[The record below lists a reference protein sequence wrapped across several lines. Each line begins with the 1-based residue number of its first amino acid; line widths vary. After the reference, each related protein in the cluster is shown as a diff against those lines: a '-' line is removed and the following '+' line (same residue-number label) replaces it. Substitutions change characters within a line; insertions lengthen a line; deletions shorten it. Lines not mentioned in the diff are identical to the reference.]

1 MITLKSIKI
10 SKKLSKIGLI
20 LSALV
25 VLFACNI
32 TKHVPEGKFLLKENK
47 KDIIGD
53 KAQVDQVN
61 EDEIEEIFKQQPNI
75 KTFGFWRLRLR
86 VYNMVDSTKAQEK
99 HIKRLNRKVFKHNGK
114 ILKKEKK
121 INDKRIKKAI
131 KEAEKDKAPAAIAK
145 REKHNSKVIKKQEVK
160 FIRKWRKDSIPE
172 TGTTHQIDSI
182 HKLNLRRYSILTQNK
197 NFKLERKIKYAK
209 TTYVKKSLDY
219 KLEDTLN
226 IGLSGKERRKYKFGE
241 APVIIDSAKVSGT
254 VRELT
259 KYMISKGFVNA
270 KVTGNVIPNVKKK
283 TGKIYYNIETGNR
296 KYFDTIKIDIQTAG
310 AAGQYRRYLEKV
322 DDKAGINQFLYKG
335 IYKNE
340 VVHFPFD
347 ADLLNEHRYLASKY
361 LRDKSVYDF
370 TENNIVYEVDS
381 THRKKGD
388 DGLTLKVVLL
398 KRQVFKEGQTEPVYI
413 NHVDAKVIEVNFI
426 IADSSMYVGSFRE
439 DMREKLNS
447 PDKVQFEKDFKPN
460 NFLITQDTMS
470 FDWLLDRVQIPDT
483 KPVEFYKSQ
492 KYSTIFGFKDSINYD
507 LYRQATFYYNGDLF
521 VRPELI
527 ESQNYLEQTNYYK
540 DYYLDRSYTRLSQL
554 NLFSVIKPVMKE
566 TYPGSGEL
574 KVTYYLVPSVRQGF
588 SFEPKATNASGFL
601 GLSASVSYYNKN
613 IFKSNS
619 RITRFDENGDPQ
631 VTKRKFRSGTSFN
644 FSISGGLES
653 NLEVF
658 DNTTT
663 STATST
669 ARETIFNTKE
679 IGPSVKLE
687 IPGLFPIR
695 YTFIKN
701 KRMRPKTLI
710 SAGYNYQD
718 RPEFKRKIVQ
728 VNYSYKTSLGTGKTQ
743 NLTIGLPGMSTLKFV
758 NFDGQGDFDQKINA
772 TGNLFLRNQ
781 YSDQFIW
788 EDIKVNFEY
797 DNLEKEDDKRFINIR
812 NYRTISSITGILAG
826 NMASVFGNIKNEV
839 DSATNHPMLLGIPYS
854 RFLSLD
860 FKWIST
866 MTVFKKSTFAYKIL
880 ASTGFSSIKNSASMP
895 YDYSFFAGG
904 SNDNRGWVA
913 RSLGPGSYNSLLDS
927 NSIQTQIADYRLAS
941 SVELR
946 FGNGFFNHAFFADAG
961 NIWTRNVDDARPG
974 SRFSGATFWKEIG
987 LTVGYGLRIDLS
999 FFIVRLD
1006 IGWPIYIPAYPTAER
1021 WFFQEK
1027 INLEQQMND
1036 YWGAEATNRMPNFWH
1051 QPRLQFGIG
1060 LPF

>member
-554 NLFSVIKPVMKE
+554 NLFWKWGVK
-566 TYPGSGEL
+566 
-574 KVTYYLVPSVRQGF
+574 
-588 SFEPKATNASGFL
+588 
-601 GLSASVSYYNKN
+601 
-613 IFKSNS
+613 
-619 RITRFDENGDPQ
+619 GD
-631 VTKRKFRSGTSFN
+631 
-644 FSISGGLES
+644 
-653 NLEVF
+653 
-658 DNTTT
+658 
-663 STATST
+663 
-669 ARETIFNTKE
+669 
-679 IGPSVKLE
+679 
-687 IPGLFPIR
+687 
-695 YTFIKN
+695 
-701 KRMRPKTLI
+701 
-710 SAGYNYQD
+710 
-718 RPEFKRKIVQ
+718 
-728 VNYSYKTSLGTGKTQ
+728 
-743 NLTIGLPGMSTLKFV
+743 
-758 NFDGQGDFDQKINA
+758 
-772 TGNLFLRNQ
+772 
-781 YSDQFIW
+781 
-788 EDIKVNFEY
+788 
-797 DNLEKEDDKRFINIR
+797 
-812 NYRTISSITGILAG
+812 
-826 NMASVFGNIKNEV
+826 
-839 DSATNHPMLLGIPYS
+839 LL
-854 RFLSLD
+854 
-860 FKWIST
+860 
-866 MTVFKKSTFAYKIL
+866 
-880 ASTGFSSIKNSASMP
+880 FSSIS
-895 YDYSFFAGG
+895 
-904 SNDNRGWVA
+904 
-913 RSLGPGSYNSLLDS
+913 
-927 NSIQTQIADYRLAS
+927 
-941 SVELR
+941 
-946 FGNGFFNHAFFADAG
+946 
-961 NIWTRNVDDARPG
+961 
-974 SRFSGATFWKEIG
+974 
-987 LTVGYGLRIDLS
+987 
-999 FFIVRLD
+999 
-1006 IGWPIYIPAYPTAER
+1006 
-1021 WFFQEK
+1021 
-1027 INLEQQMND
+1027 
-1036 YWGAEATNRMPNFWH
+1036 
-1051 QPRLQFGIG
+1051 
-1060 LPF
+1060 